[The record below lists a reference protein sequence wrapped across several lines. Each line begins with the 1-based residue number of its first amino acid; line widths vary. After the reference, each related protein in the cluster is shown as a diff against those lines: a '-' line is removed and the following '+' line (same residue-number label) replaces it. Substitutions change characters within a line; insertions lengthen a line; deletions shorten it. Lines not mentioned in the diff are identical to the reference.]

1 MDVASFPNSY
11 DHVVE
16 IQTGDWRKER
26 IMCLRI
32 LRIKTLISIHLWG
45 CPLDGCHVYKIYPWL
60 VQHFFD
66 HTKKPSQ
73 WYNYRYF
80 LHFVIRNHFK
90 VLRQALACTKCMK
103 LWYYNILDI
112 EETFILIH
120 NMKFGSKAK
129 EGFERF
135 IRKSQNSS
143 PLFFTYLLERNDN
156 DELRSSIS
164 RFNDTSRNIGRR
176 QSSMDKRIT
185 NDSLGTFDQHL
196 ITNDASNIFDHHL
209 NTP

>member
-1 MDVASFPNSY
+1 
-11 DHVVE
+11 
-16 IQTGDWRKER
+16 
-26 IMCLRI
+26 
-32 LRIKTLISIHLWG
+32 
-45 CPLDGCHVYKIYPWL
+45 
-60 VQHFFD
+60 
-66 HTKKPSQ
+66 
-73 WYNYRYF
+73 
-80 LHFVIRNHFK
+80 
-90 VLRQALACTKCMK
+90 
-103 LWYYNILDI
+103 
-112 EETFILIH
+112 
-120 NMKFGSKAK
+120 MKFGSKAK